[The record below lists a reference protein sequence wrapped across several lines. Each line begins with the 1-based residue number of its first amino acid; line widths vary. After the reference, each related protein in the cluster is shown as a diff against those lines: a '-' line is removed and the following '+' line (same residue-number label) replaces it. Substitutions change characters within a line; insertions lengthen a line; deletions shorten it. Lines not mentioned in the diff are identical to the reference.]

1 MFETSSESPAPVR
14 VVSEAIKDYVDRL
27 GPIWIE
33 GEISELNE
41 RSGMM
46 AFMRLRDTSVD
57 MSISVMC
64 HKSVI
69 ATVKPLPDNA
79 RVVLYA
85 KPSFYT
91 KNGSISFSAREI
103 RQVGVGELLAR
114 LEALK
119 NQLAAEGL
127 FDSDRKVTLPLLP
140 KVIGL
145 ICGRNTDAEKDV
157 VENAKRRWPS
167 VQFEIREVTV
177 QGAAA
182 VSEVSDALRELEANK
197 DVEVI
202 IITRGGG
209 SFEDLLPFSDESLVR
224 LAASCTT
231 PIVSAIGHEKD
242 APLLDLVADYRAST
256 PTDAAKRVVPDI
268 AEEIAMISA
277 MRDRAR
283 RTLLNRINLEATQI
297 ANFKNRPVMKDPHV
311 LITTRAE
318 IIAGLRDR
326 SNRSFAHR
334 LKLAKEE
341 LKQVKARVRALSPQA
356 TLDRGYSVVQLADGH
371 IVTDPKKL
379 KQGDLL
385 RLRLA
390 KGETHATA
398 TGEPLERVD
407 LAHE

>member
-1 MFETSSESPAPVR
+1 MFETSSEAPATVR
-14 VVSEAIKDYVDRL
+14 TVSEAIKEYVDRL

-46 AFMRLRDTSVD
+46 AFMRLRDPSVD

-69 ATVKPLPDNA
+69 AAVKPLPDNA
-79 RVVLYA
+79 RIVMYA
-85 KPSFYT
+85 KPSWYT
-91 KNGSISFSAREI
+91 KNGSLSFSAREI

-119 NQLAAEGL
+119 NLLAGEGL
-127 FDSDRKVTLPLLP
+127 FNSDRKVALPLLP

-209 SFEDLLPFSDESLVR
+209 SFEDLLPFSDEGLVR
-224 LAASCTT
+224 LAASCET

-242 APLLDLVADYRAST
+242 SPLLDLVADYRAST

-268 AEEIAMISA
+268 SEEIAMIEQ

-283 RTLLNRINLEATQI
+283 RTLVNRIDLEATRI
-297 ANFKNRPVMKDPHV
+297 TNLRNRPVMKDPLV
-311 LITTRAE
+311 LITSRAE
-318 IIAGLRDR
+318 IITGLRDR
-326 SNRSFAHR
+326 SNRSFGAS

-341 LKQVKARVRALSPQA
+341 LKQIKARVRALSPQS
-356 TLDRGYSVVQLADGH
+356 TLDRGYSVVQLADGQ

-379 KQGDLL
+379 KQGDEL

-390 KGETHATA
+390 KGETKATA
-398 TGEPLERVD
+398 QGN
-407 LAHE
+407 

>member
-119 NQLAAEGL
+119 NLLAGEGL

-167 VQFEIREVTV
+167 VKFEIREVTV

-209 SFEDLLPFSDESLVR
+209 SFEDLLPFSDEGLVR
-224 LAASCTT
+224 LAASCST

-283 RTLLNRINLEATQI
+283 RTLLNRINLEATLI
-297 ANFKNRPVMKDPHV
+297 ANFKNRPVMKDPQV
-311 LITTRAE
+311 LITTRAD

-326 SNRSFAHR
+326 SNRSFAHQ

-341 LKQVKARVRALSPQA
+341 LKQIKARVRALSPQA
-356 TLDRGYSVVQLADGH
+356 TLDRGYSVVQLADGQ

-390 KGETHATA
+390 KGETQATA
-398 TGEPLERVD
+398 TGQ
-407 LAHE
+407 

>member
-91 KNGSISFSAREI
+91 KNGSLSFSAREI

-119 NQLAAEGL
+119 NLLAGEGL
-127 FDSDRKVTLPLLP
+127 FDSDRKVALPLLP

-209 SFEDLLPFSDESLVR
+209 SFEDLLPFSDEGLVR

-268 AEEIAMISA
+268 AEEIAMIA
-277 MRDRAR
+277 ALRDRAR
-283 RTLLNRINLEATQI
+283 RTLVNRINLETNQI
-297 ANFKNRPVMKDPHV
+297 ANFRNRPVMNDPHV
-311 LITTRAE
+311 LITTRAD

-326 SNRSFAHR
+326 SNRSFAHQ

-341 LKQVKARVRALSPQA
+341 LKQIKARVRALSPQA
-356 TLDRGYSVVQLADGH
+356 TLDRGYSVVQLADGQ

-390 KGETHATA
+390 KGETQATA
-398 TGEPLERVD
+398 TGQ
-407 LAHE
+407 

>member
-1 MFETSSESPAPVR
+1 MFETSSEAPATVR
-14 VVSEAIKDYVDRL
+14 VVTEAIKEYVDRL

-46 AFMRLRDTSVD
+46 AFIRLRDPSVD

-69 ATVKPLPDNA
+69 AAAQPLPPNA

-85 KPSFYT
+85 KPSWYT
-91 KNGSISFSAREI
+91 KNGSLSFSAREI

-119 NQLAAEGL
+119 NTLALEGL
-127 FDSDRKVTLPLLP
+127 FDLDRKVALPLLP
-140 KVIGL
+140 QKIGL

-182 VSEVSDALRELEANK
+182 VSEVSEALRELEADK
-197 DVEVI
+197 TVEVI

-209 SFEDLLPFSDESLVR
+209 SFEDLLPFSDEGLVR
-224 LAASCTT
+224 LAASCQT

-242 APLLDLVADYRAST
+242 SPLLDLVADYRAST

-277 MRDRAR
+277 LKDRSR
-283 RTLLNRINLEATQI
+283 RRLTNLIDLESTRITNLMA
-297 ANFKNRPVMKDPHV
+297 RPVMKDPFV
-311 LITTRAE
+311 LISSRAE
-318 IIAGLRDR
+318 VIMALKDR
-326 SNRSFAHR
+326 SHRSFAAR

-341 LKQVKARVRALSPQA
+341 LKQIKARVRALSPQA
-356 TLDRGYSVVQLADGH
+356 TLDRGYSVVQLSNGE
-371 IVTDPKKL
+371 ILTDPKRL
-379 KQGDLL
+379 KAGEQL
-385 RLRLA
+385 RMRLA
-390 KGETHATA
+390 KGEAAATA
-398 TGEPLERVD
+398 NGPD
-407 LAHE
+407 K

>member
-1 MFETSSESPAPVR
+1 MFETSSEAPASVR

-85 KPSFYT
+85 KPSWYT
-91 KNGSISFSAREI
+91 KNGSLSFSAREI

-119 NQLAAEGL
+119 NLLAAEGL
-127 FDSDRKVTLPLLP
+127 FDSDRKVALPLLP

-224 LAASCTT
+224 LAASCIT

-242 APLLDLVADYRAST
+242 SPLLDLVADYRAST

-268 AEEIAMISA
+268 LEEIAMIGA

-283 RTLLNRINLEATQI
+283 RTLVNLIDLEVTRIT
-297 ANFKNRPVMKDPHV
+297 NFKNRPVMKDPHV

-326 SNRSFAHR
+326 SNRSFGAS

-341 LKQVKARVRALSPQA
+341 LKQIRARVRALSPQA
-356 TLDRGYSVVQLADGH
+356 TLDRGYSVVQLADGQ

-390 KGETHATA
+390 KGETQATA
-398 TGEPLERVD
+398 SGQ
-407 LAHE
+407 

>member
-1 MFETSSESPAPVR
+1 MFETSSETPATVR
-14 VVSEAIKDYVDRL
+14 TVSEAIKEYVDRL

-46 AFMRLRDTSVD
+46 AFMRLRDPSVD

-69 ATVKPLPDNA
+69 AAVKPLPDNA
-79 RVVLYA
+79 RIVMYA
-85 KPSFYT
+85 KPSWYT
-91 KNGSISFSAREI
+91 KNGSLSFSAREI

-119 NQLAAEGL
+119 NLLAGEGL
-127 FDSDRKVTLPLLP
+127 FSSDRKVALPLLP

-157 VENAKRRWPS
+157 VENTKRRWPS

-209 SFEDLLPFSDESLVR
+209 SFEDLLPFSDEGLVR

-242 APLLDLVADYRAST
+242 SPLLDLVADYRAST

-268 AEEIAMISA
+268 SEEIAMIEA

-283 RTLLNRINLEATQI
+283 RTLVNRLDLEVTRI
-297 ANFKNRPVMKDPHV
+297 TNFRNRPVMKDPHV

-326 SNRSFAHR
+326 SNRSFGSS

-341 LKQVKARVRALSPQA
+341 LKQIKARVRALSPQS
-356 TLDRGYSVVQLADGH
+356 TLDRGYSVVQLTDGQ

-379 KQGDLL
+379 KAGDEL

-390 KGETHATA
+390 KGETKAT
-398 TGEPLERVD
+398 VK
-407 LAHE
+407 

>member
-1 MFETSSESPAPVR
+1 MFETSSDAPATVR
-14 VVSEAIKDYVDRL
+14 VVSEAIKEYVERL

-46 AFMRLRDTSVD
+46 AFMRLRDPSVD

-69 ATVKPLPDNA
+69 AAVKPLPDNA
-79 RVVLYA
+79 RIVMYA
-85 KPSFYT
+85 KPSWYT
-91 KNGSISFSAREI
+91 KNGSLSFSAREI

-119 NQLAAEGL
+119 NLLAGEGL
-127 FDSDRKVTLPLLP
+127 FNSDRKVALPLLP

-182 VSEVSDALRELEANK
+182 VTEVSAALRELEANK

-209 SFEDLLPFSDESLVR
+209 SFEDLLPFSDEGLVR
-224 LAASCTT
+224 LAASCET

-242 APLLDLVADYRAST
+242 SPLLDLVADYRAST

-268 AEEIAMISA
+268 AEEIQMISA

-283 RTLLNRINLEATQI
+283 RTLLNRLDLETTRI
-297 ANFKNRPVMKDPHV
+297 TNFKNRPVMKDPHV

-318 IIAGLRDR
+318 IITGLRDR
-326 SNRSFAHR
+326 SNRSFGAS

-341 LKQVKARVRALSPQA
+341 LKQIKARVRALSPQS

-379 KQGDLL
+379 KAGDEL

-390 KGETHATA
+390 KGETKATA
-398 TGEPLERVD
+398 QGN
-407 LAHE
+407 

>member
-1 MFETSSESPAPVR
+1 MFETSSEAPATVR
-14 VVSEAIKDYVDRL
+14 TVSEAIKEYVDRL

-46 AFMRLRDTSVD
+46 AFMRLRDPSVD

-69 ATVKPLPDNA
+69 AAVKPLPDNA
-79 RVVLYA
+79 RIVMYA
-85 KPSFYT
+85 KPSWYT
-91 KNGSISFSAREI
+91 KNGSLSFSAREI

-119 NQLAAEGL
+119 NQLAGEGL
-127 FDSDRKVTLPLLP
+127 FNSDRKVALPLLP

-182 VSEVSDALRELEANK
+182 VSEVSEALRELEAKK

-209 SFEDLLPFSDESLVR
+209 SFEDLLPFSDEGLVR

-242 APLLDLVADYRAST
+242 SPLLDLVADYRAST

-268 AEEIAMISA
+268 SEEIAMIEA

-283 RTLLNRINLEATQI
+283 RTLVNRLDLELTRI
-297 ANFKNRPVMKDPHV
+297 TNFKNRPVMKDPHV

-318 IIAGLRDR
+318 VIAGLRDR
-326 SNRSFAHR
+326 SNRSFGSS

-341 LKQVKARVRALSPQA
+341 LKQIKARVRALSPQS
-356 TLDRGYSVVQLADGH
+356 TLDRGYSVVQLADGQ
-371 IVTDPKKL
+371 IVTDPKRL
-379 KQGDLL
+379 KAGDEL

-390 KGETHATA
+390 KGETKAT
-398 TGEPLERVD
+398 VK
-407 LAHE
+407 

>member
-1 MFETSSESPAPVR
+1 MFETSSDAPATVR
-14 VVSEAIKDYVDRL
+14 VVSEAIKEYVERL

-46 AFMRLRDTSVD
+46 AFMRLRDPSVD

-69 ATVKPLPDNA
+69 AAVKPLPDNA
-79 RVVLYA
+79 RIVMYA
-85 KPSFYT
+85 KPSWYT
-91 KNGSISFSAREI
+91 KNGSLSFTAREI

-119 NQLAAEGL
+119 NLLAGEGL
-127 FDSDRKVTLPLLP
+127 FNSDRKVALPLLP

-182 VSEVSDALRELEANK
+182 VTEVSAALRELEANK

-209 SFEDLLPFSDESLVR
+209 SFEDLLPFSDEGLVR
-224 LAASCTT
+224 LAASCET

-242 APLLDLVADYRAST
+242 SPLLDLVADYRAST

-268 AEEIAMISA
+268 TEEIQMISS

-283 RTLLNRINLEATQI
+283 RTVLNRLDLESTRI
-297 ANFKNRPVMKDPHV
+297 TNFKNRPVMKDPHV

-318 IIAGLRDR
+318 VIAGLRDR
-326 SNRSFAHR
+326 SNRSFGASI
-334 LKLAKEE
+334 KLAKEE
-341 LKQVKARVRALSPQA
+341 LKQIKARVRALSPQS
-356 TLDRGYSVVQLADGH
+356 TLDRGYSVVQLADGQ
-371 IVTDPKKL
+371 IVTDSKKL
-379 KQGDLL
+379 KAGDEL

-390 KGETHATA
+390 KGETKATVK
-398 TGEPLERVD
+398 E
-407 LAHE
+407 

>member
-69 ATVKPLPDNA
+69 ATIKPLPDNA
-79 RVVLYA
+79 RVVMYA
-85 KPSFYT
+85 KPSWYT
-91 KNGSISFSAREI
+91 KNGSLSFSAREI

-119 NQLAAEGL
+119 NLLASEGL
-127 FDSDRKVTLPLLP
+127 FDSDRKVALPLLP

-242 APLLDLVADYRAST
+242 SPLLDLVADYRAST

-268 AEEIAMISA
+268 AEEIAMIGA
-277 MRDRAR
+277 LRDRAR
-283 RTLLNRINLEATQI
+283 RTVVNRINLEATQI
-297 ANFKNRPVMKDPHV
+297 ANFKNRPVMKDPQV
-311 LITTRAE
+311 LITSRAE

-326 SNRSFAHR
+326 SNRSFAHQ

-341 LKQVKARVRALSPQA
+341 LKQVRARVRALSPQA
-356 TLDRGYSVVQLADGH
+356 TLDRGYSVVQLADGQ

-379 KQGDLL
+379 QKGDVL

-390 KGETHATA
+390 KGETKATA
-398 TGEPLERVD
+398 NGE
-407 LAHE
+407 